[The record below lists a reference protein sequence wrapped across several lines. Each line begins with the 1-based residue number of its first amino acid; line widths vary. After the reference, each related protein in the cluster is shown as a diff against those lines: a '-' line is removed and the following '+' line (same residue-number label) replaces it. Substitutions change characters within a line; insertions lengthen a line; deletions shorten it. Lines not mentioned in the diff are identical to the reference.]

1 MHFTSLGL
9 LAFPAGKLLKDLG
22 LLDDHPL
29 QARALLDN
37 TMDALEGHFAL
48 LAQPLDLAVQILDL
62 LLQKA
67 NVEFLAL
74 ARVPGALAVLLHLE
88 LVIIDIAVAA
98 ARALLLLLRAQSLLR
113 FANLDDLLL
122 LLVGVDGK
130 QAVDLLDVSILDI
143 SFYILERPHIVLDR
157 NVKYFERGVGVIF
170 DHLSFLVFDVL
181 LASDVTHIFIY

>member
-1 MHFTSLGL
+1 
-9 LAFPAGKLLKDLG
+9 
-22 LLDDHPL
+22 
-29 QARALLDN
+29 
-37 TMDALEGHFAL
+37 MDALEGHFAL
-48 LAQPLDLAVQILDL
+48 LAQPLDLAVQIFDL

-88 LVIIDIAVAA
+88 LVIVDVAVAA

-122 LLVGVDGK
+122 LLVAVDGE
-130 QAVDLLDVSILDI
+130 QAVDLLDVCILDI
-143 SFYILERPHIVLDR
+143 PLYILERPHIVLDW

-181 LASDVTHIFIY
+181 LASDVTHIFIH